1 MRKTQMM
8 MSGSNN
14 SQKGVALFV
23 SLVFLLLLTI
33 IGVSAMKSATL
44 QEKMAGNTRFKT
56 ITFQYAEAGLREGEG
71 FIANVKN
78 EATLAACATCDPK
91 NNECQTPSFEDV
103 AVQSGNGACG
113 IWKNS
118 SDGNSLYQIQKLGT
132 SSAAI
137 NVDPG
142 ESVTLYRV
150 TSVATVSNTST
161 ALESIYAKN

>member
-1 MRKTQMM
+1 MTHA
-8 MSGSNN
+8 GSKNA
-14 SQKGVALFV
+14 QGGVALFV

-33 IGVSAMKSATL
+33 VGVSAMKSATL
-44 QEKMAGNTRFKT
+44 QEKMSGNTRFKT

-71 FIANVKN
+71 FIANLN
-78 EATLAACATCDPK
+78 NAATLAACATCNP
-91 NNECQTPSFEDV
+91 NNNDCRTPDFED
-103 AVQSGNGACG
+103 AAAQNGNTACG
-113 IWKNS
+113 IWQDS
-118 SDGNSLYQIQKLGT
+118 SDGNSLFQIQKLGT

-150 TSVATVSNTST
+150 TSVATLANTTT

>member
-1 MRKTQMM
+1 MINTGPKSAQ
-8 MSGSNN
+8 G
-14 SQKGVALFV
+14 GVALFV

-33 IGVSAMKSATL
+33 VGVSAMKSATL

-71 FIANVKN
+71 FIANLNNAAV
-78 EATLAACATCDPK
+78 LSACATCNGND
-91 NNECQTPSFEDV
+91 CRTPDFEN
-103 AVQSGNGACG
+103 AAAQNGNSACG
-113 IWKNS
+113 LWQGS
-118 SDGNSLYQIQKLGT
+118 ADGNSLFQIQKLGT

-142 ESVTLYRV
+142 ETVILYRV
-150 TSVATVSNTST
+150 TSVATVANTTT